1 MLLKLSVSLA
11 LMFFAFVKDWDSNF
25 HRNTFF
31 AILFASLALLITV

>member
-11 LMFFAFVKDWDSNF
+11 LMFFAFVKDWDFNF

-31 AILFASLALLITV
+31 GIVLAFIVFLAIA